1 MMPTGMY
8 SWQTIGKTQIILQI
22 HTMMIQTTAEENTCY
37 VINCEESITM
47 WESPDISSPEICQIP
62 LGTAVNVLQGAPNG
76 FVQVD
81 YEGMTGF
88 CLGSYLSEIQ

>member
-1 MMPTGMY
+1 
-8 SWQTIGKTQIILQI
+8 
-22 HTMMIQTTAEENTCY
+22 
-37 VINCEESITM
+37 M
-47 WESPDISSPEICQIP
+47 WESPDISLPEICQIP
-62 LGTAVNVLQGAPNG
+62 LGTAVNVLQGASNG

>member
-1 MMPTGMY
+1 M
-8 SWQTIGKTQIILQI
+8 
-22 HTMMIQTTAEENTCY
+22 
-37 VINCEESITM
+37 INCEESITM

-62 LGTAVNVLQGAPNG
+62 LGTAVNVLQGASNG